1 MAVTIASL
9 LADFSPKSAGDAL
22 GIGLLRA
29 AKASPEPM
37 PEPPPPVIDRQAELL
52 KAVEAKVR
60 AEERESARLAVEE
73 AVTAERRRFE
83 HEMQTEREA
92 WVDQQATQIAAQL
105 LEGFGRIE
113 ALLSERVASILR
125 PFVSDAMRQ
134 KTLEELEEALATVL
148 SGGEPKLLKI
158 TGPEDL
164 LLSMKERMG
173 SHGEAIEFCPGE
185 HVEVSVVAR
194 DTTLRTQFDSWSSRL
209 KQALEG

>member
-9 LADFSPKSAGDAL
+9 LADFSPKAGGEAL

-29 AKASPEPM
+29 AKAAPEPM
-37 PEPPPPVIDRQAELL
+37 PEPPPPVVDRHAELL

-60 AEERESARLAVEE
+60 AEERENARLALEE
-73 AVTAERRRFE
+73 AVAAERARFE
-83 HEMQTEREA
+83 REMQAEREA
-92 WVDQQATQIAAQL
+92 WVDQQATEITTQL
-105 LEGFGRIE
+105 LEGLGRIE
-113 ALLSERVASILR
+113 ALLSERVAGILR

-134 KTLEELEEALATVL
+134 KTLEELEMALATVL
-148 SGGEPKLLKI
+148 SGGDSKLVKI

-173 SHGEAIEFCPGE
+173 SHGDAIEFCPGA